1 MTSSLIVVTA
11 TGTSCSD
18 SLVFRATTVT
28 ISISSSVDSAND
40 TAGSAVAV
48 AAKTAT
54 SVLGN
59 ICLPSTRFLRLRYF
73 IFSPLLML
81 PIQ

>member
-11 TGTSCSD
+11 TGTSWSD

-28 ISISSSVDSAND
+28 ISISSSFDSAND

-48 AAKTAT
+48 AAKTAM

-59 ICLPSTRFLRLRYF
+59 SSLPNTLFLRLRYF
-73 IFSPLLML
+73 IFSPLL
-81 PIQ
+81 I